1 MPLASAG
8 NAVIVVGATLTH
20 YAMAHRATWA
30 SWLDTAEGLQKH
42 SPEPLKFFAAIEVD
56 GRGEAPFAPL
66 ISRLQELD
74 SDWWIFRLDDGRTE
88 ASTAAARLP
97 HICAGRNLIA
107 ERATALDASHVLYLD
122 ADCCPPADTLPKLL
136 ELDWPYVGGE
146 VPTYCLH
153 GEPLPGL
160 IPVEE
165 HMPVAAFLL
174 VRREIFK
181 RLRWRS
187 DLAMGMH
194 DDACYHRDAE
204 QLLGIRARVRKDV
217 IGRHYPESIGP
228 IETRF
233 PGRDMSVR

>member
-1 MPLASAG
+1 M
-8 NAVIVVGATLTH
+8 IVVGATLTH
-20 YAMAHRATWA
+20 YAMAHRGTWA
-30 SWLDTAEGLQKH
+30 SWLDTAEALQAH

-56 GRGEAPFAPL
+56 NRGLEEFAPL
-66 ISRLQELD
+66 IHRLTELD
-74 SDWWIFRLDDGRTE
+74 SDWWTFSLDDGRTE

-107 ERATALDASHVLYLD
+107 EKATTLGASHVLYLD
-122 ADCCPPADTLPKLL
+122 ADCCPPADALPKLL

-153 GEPLPGL
+153 GEPLPGP

-165 HMPVAAFLL
+165 HMPVAAFML
-174 VRREIFK
+174 VRREVFK
-181 RLRWRS
+181 RLRWRW
-187 DLAMGMH
+187 DPELGMH
-194 DDACYHRDAE
+194 DDAAYHHDAA

-217 IGRHYPESIGP
+217 VGRHYPERIGP
-228 IETRF
+228 VETRF